1 MSQRTSS
8 RLRESLFDFHKELNH
23 DIAGEDE
30 MLARGLR
37 LIGDRV
43 KADRISVFLLAPRS
57 RELSLQVTL
66 HAGLLLEMVEEI
78 HLTEGGALWKLL
90 HGRKKLQS
98 YSSPHALLYVPL
110 RWSSGTDEAA
120 LGVLRF
126 ERVGSRQ
133 AFTPSQREFARMLAA
148 ELAQNL
154 YRARVG
160 QARQRQ
166 LKRLE
171 ALTDLAAVFASSLR
185 VEDGLKLILQGI
197 VQHFDLDRA
206 RLFLVDREKKNLRGE
221 LSVDVRGAAKALR
234 EETVALNDES
244 HRFARILRGD
254 APDPMMKH
262 YEERVVHVPLA
273 VQGQKIGL
281 LVVDNLVS
289 QETVAGE
296 DIGLLRSFAGQIA
309 LAVDNARL
317 FEEVQAL
324 SLYDS
329 LTGLPVRR
337 YFNQRFQEE
346 LYRVERSREFLSI
359 AMIDIDFFKS
369 INDSYGHQVGDEALK
384 EIGVVINK
392 RLRKIDFPAR
402 FGGDEVLILLPQTD
416 GNDAA
421 MIMGRL
427 LNDIREIRIPVPFA
441 RDGEVRFTASIGIST
456 YPEDGRTG
464 EALIA
469 RADEA
474 LYWVKSKGRDAV
486 ATYGASIGDGP
497 GLRGKE
503 AS

>member
-1 MSQRTSS
+1 MSQKTSS
-8 RLRESLFDFHKELNH
+8 RIRESLYDFHKELNH

-37 LIGDRV
+37 LIGERV
-43 KADRISVFLLAPRS
+43 KADRIGVFLLTPRR

-66 HAGLLLEMVEEI
+66 HSGLLLEMVEEI
-78 HLTEGGALWKLL
+78 HLTEESGLWKLV

-110 RWSSGTDEAA
+110 RWTSGGDEAA
-120 LGVLRF
+120 LGALRF
-126 ERVGSRQ
+126 ERVGSRKPFS
-133 AFTPSQREFARMLAA
+133 AAEREFARLLSA

-197 VQHFDLDRA
+197 VHHFDLDRA
-206 RLFLVDREKKNLRGE
+206 RLYLVDREQKNLRGE
-221 LSVDVRGAAKALR
+221 LSVDVRGTARALR
-234 EETVALNDES
+234 EEMVPLGDEN
-244 HRFARILRGD
+244 HRFARILRGE
-254 APDPMMKH
+254 APDAMMKH

-281 LVVDNLVS
+281 LVVDNLIS
-289 QETVAGE
+289 QEAIQGE

-309 LAVDNARL
+309 LAVDNGRL

-346 LYRVERSREFLSI
+346 LYRVERSREPLSV
-359 AMIDIDFFKS
+359 AMIDIDFFKG
-369 INDSYGHQVGDEALK
+369 INDSFGHQIGDEALK
-384 EIGVVINK
+384 LLGVVINN

-402 FGGDEVLILLPQTD
+402 FGGDEVLILLPQT
-416 GNDAA
+416 NAEDAA
-421 MIMGRL
+421 MIMDRL

-441 RDGEVRFTASIGIST
+441 REGEVRMSASIGIAS
-456 YPEDGRTG
+456 YPEDGRTAK
-464 EALIA
+464 ELIA

-486 ATYGASIGDGP
+486 AAYGAAIGGRSGP
-497 GLRGKE
+497 GRKE

>member
-1 MSQRTSS
+1 MSVS
-8 RLRESLFDFHKELNH
+8 RIRESLYDFHKDLNH
-23 DIAGEDE
+23 HISGEEE
-30 MLARGLR
+30 MLSRGLKS
-37 LIGDRV
+37 IGERV
-43 KADRISVFLLAPRS
+43 KADSISVFLLAPRR
-57 RELSLQVTL
+57 RELSLQFTL
-66 HAGLLLEMVEEI
+66 HGGMLLEMVEEI
-78 HLTEGGALWKLL
+78 HLNEGGALWKLL

-98 YSSPHALLYVPL
+98 YSSPHAILYVPL
-110 RWSSGTDEAA
+110 LWSSGQDETA

-126 ERVGSRQ
+126 ERTGNRK
-133 AFTPSQREFARMLAA
+133 AFAAGEREFARLLAA

-154 YRARVG
+154 YRTRVAA
-160 QARQRQ
+160 ARQRQ
-166 LKRLE
+166 LDRLE

-197 VQHFDLDRA
+197 VSHFDLDRA
-206 RLFLVDREKKNLRGE
+206 RLYLVDREKQNLKGE
-221 LSVDVRGAAKALR
+221 LSADLRGAVRALR
-234 EETVALNDES
+234 EESISLDDEN

-254 APDPMMKH
+254 APDSMMKH
-262 YEERVVHVPLA
+262 YEERVFHVPLA

-346 LYRVERSREFLSI
+346 LYRVERSREPLSV
-359 AMIDIDFFKS
+359 AMIDIDFFKG
-369 INDSYGHQVGDEALK
+369 INDSYGHQIGDEALK
-384 EIGVVINK
+384 RLGVVINK

-402 FGGDEVLILLPQTD
+402 FGGDEVLILLPQTSSA
-416 GNDAA
+416 DAA
-421 MIMGRL
+421 KIMDRL

-441 RDGEVRFTASIGIST
+441 REGEVRMSASIGIAA

-464 EALIA
+464 DDLIA

-474 LYWVKSKGRDAV
+474 LYWVKSQGRDAV
-486 ATYGASIGDGP
+486 ATFAEAAGAGRRS
-497 GLRGKE
+497 LREE

>member
-1 MSQRTSS
+1 MSQKTNS
-8 RLRESLFDFHKELNH
+8 RIRESLYDFHKELNH
-23 DIAGEDE
+23 HIAGEDE
-30 MLARGLR
+30 MLSRGLR
-37 LIGDRV
+37 SIGERV
-43 KADRISVFLLAPRS
+43 KADRISVFLLAPRR
-57 RELSLQVTL
+57 RELSLQFTL
-66 HAGLLLEMVEEI
+66 HGGLLLEMVEEI

-98 YSSPHALLYVPL
+98 YSTPHALLYVPL
-110 RWSSGTDEAA
+110 RWSSGSDETA

-126 ERVGSRQ
+126 ERVQSRKPFGV
-133 AFTPSQREFARMLAA
+133 AEREFARLLAA

-154 YRARVG
+154 YRTRVA

-166 LKRLE
+166 LTRLE

-206 RLFLVDREKKNLRGE
+206 RLYLVDREKENLRGE
-221 LSVDVRGAAKALR
+221 LSVDVRGGVHPLK
-234 EETVALNDES
+234 EETILLDDEN

-254 APDPMMKH
+254 SPDAMMKH
-262 YEERVVHVPLA
+262 YEERVFHVPLA

-289 QETVAGE
+289 QESVAGE

-317 FEEVQAL
+317 FDEVQAL

-346 LYRVERSREFLSI
+346 LYRVERSREPLSI

-369 INDSYGHQVGDEALK
+369 INDSYGHQIGDEALK
-384 EIGVVINK
+384 KLGAVIIK

-416 GNDAA
+416 AEDAA
-421 MIMGRL
+421 KIMGRL

-441 RDGEVRFTASIGIST
+441 REGEVRLTASIGIST

-464 EALIA
+464 DDLVA

-486 ATYGASIGDGP
+486 ATYHASIGKRSDS
-497 GLRGKE
+497 RE
-503 AS
+503 EETS